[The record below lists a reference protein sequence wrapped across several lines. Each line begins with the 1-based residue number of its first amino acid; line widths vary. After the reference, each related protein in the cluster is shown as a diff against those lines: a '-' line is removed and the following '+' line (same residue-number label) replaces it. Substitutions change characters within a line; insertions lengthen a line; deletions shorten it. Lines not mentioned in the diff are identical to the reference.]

1 MSQSL
6 DFDYGFH
13 HSSNDQLDCSSSTS
27 SNHQKEV
34 KHSSKPAKNG
44 GVQKG
49 PYEFLYLSH
58 SGESEDQQPMT
69 KKTADVEKKGDN
81 DYIIMNAPITMP
93 ENYDD
98 KIVRVANPHRKLR
111 RSKDGFSNSENEY
124 VCSLILR
131 VL

>member
-1 MSQSL
+1 MSHSL
-6 DFDYGFH
+6 DLDYDIH

-27 SNHQKEV
+27 SNTKKQP
-34 KHSSKPAKNG
+34 SKANKNSAK
-44 GVQKG
+44 QRG

-58 SGESEDQQPMT
+58 SGESEDQQKT
-69 KKTADVEKKGDN
+69 KKTPDVEEKKADT

-111 RSKDGFSNSENEY
+111 RSKDGFGNVNETEW
-124 VCSLILR
+124 VTQL
-131 VL
+131 VEFN